1 MERAYKE
8 QIRAHK
14 GLVAVGFVDV
24 DFVACVACYVC
35 GNMHNAQGKACAGG
49 LYVDH
54 PICSCIP
61 QVGSRC
67 E

>member
-1 MERAYKE
+1 MERACKE
-8 QIRAHK
+8 LIRAHK
-14 GLVAVGFVDV
+14 GLVNVGFVNV
-24 DFVACVACYVC
+24 DFVACYVC

-54 PICSCIP
+54 PDYCCIV
-61 QVGSRC
+61 QVGSQC